1 MNYTFLHE
9 KEYVDINEVK
19 ESLQSHISL
28 GFVDFI
34 VYGLSNLDS
43 EKVRILADSGYVKAG

>member
-19 ESLQSHISL
+19 ESLQRHISL